1 MKRQNKYTLI
11 NTNTIKPSGKVSW
24 WVTKRLQ
31 DHGKNF
37 QATTINS
44 NITFL
49 CDNRLLW
56 HQLQCSRGAPAR
68 SSVSC
73 ESAVSARRGE
83 TASSFE
89 FVIVSHSTLGSYI
102 PILLPHMQHLSQL
115 QAPVV
120 FNHSQAQLSCLKHA
134 DFILEFMFMIRVHI
148 VHLIILADLAVK
160 GRQLSE
166 GHLNV
171 SSVSASLVSR
181 HIHWEGVWEKRDE
194 LENEKGVFIDKQ
206 WVIHIPSETEAK
218 LSNHRKENKCQ
229 QTGAGDSNDM
239 YI

>member
-1 MKRQNKYTLI
+1 MSHKKTPRSCKKFPGHHQQQHI
-11 NTNTIKPSGKVSW
+11 
-24 WVTKRLQ
+24 
-31 DHGKNF
+31 
-37 QATTINS
+37 
-44 NITFL
+44 FL

-56 HQLQCSRGAPAR
+56 HQLQCSGGAAAR

-73 ESAVSARRGE
+73 VSAVSARRGKRK

-89 FVIVSHSTLGSYI
+89 FIAHVPQYQGSYI
-102 PILLPHMQHLSQL
+102 PILLPHIQHLSQL

-120 FNHSQAQLSCLKHA
+120 FNHSQAQLSCLKHTH
-134 DFILEFMFMIRVHI
+134 FILECTFMIRVHI
-148 VHLIILADLAVK
+148 VHLIILADLTVK

-171 SSVSASLVSR
+171 SSVSASLVSC
-181 HIHWEGVWEKRDE
+181 HIHWEGTWKKRDE

-218 LSNHRKENKCQ
+218 LSSYSKENKCQ
-229 QTGAGDSNDM
+229 RTGAGDSNNM